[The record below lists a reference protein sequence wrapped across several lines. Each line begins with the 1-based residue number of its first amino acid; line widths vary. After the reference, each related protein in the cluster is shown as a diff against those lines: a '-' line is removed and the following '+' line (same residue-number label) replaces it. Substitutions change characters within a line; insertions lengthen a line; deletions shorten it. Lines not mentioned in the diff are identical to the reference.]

1 MQHDRLKKHRE
12 ADGEARSCANRR
24 RDPGLQGEESGQE
37 GERSWPSCPRPRLC
51 LCARLVGPT
60 SGDRPTS
67 KSLEAYWKQGFGS
80 KSLEAASTGVGGPAG
95 TFTRQPTP
103 CRFAQS
109 HNSLCECVWSA
120 PTTAPEENKDKKA
133 SPLSW
138 VAEIEKEKV
147 KKEKKE
153 KKKRM
158 RDSLAAAQQEIKDL
172 QLKLKNM
179 TGYLCH
185 TCGSWNTQPSDEER
199 STLVTCNECKARHEV
214 CLICRSN
221 RVSMQASA
229 EEYENFE
236 YLECHACGCH
246 VTKGR
251 DPQPRYPWVS
261 Y

>member
-1 MQHDRLKKHRE
+1 MTGSKSIAKLTAKHGRAPTDAEIQAYKVRKAAKRARE
-12 ADGEARSCANRR
+12 AGQAAPMSILKAQRQRR
-24 RDPGLQGEESGQE
+24 GQRR
-37 GERSWPSCPRPRLC
+37 GQ
-51 LCARLVGPT
+51 
-60 SGDRPTS
+60 
-67 KSLEAYWKQGFGS
+67 QGFGS

-103 CRFAQS
+103 CRFDQS

-120 PTTAPEENKDKKA
+120 PTTAPEEDKDKKA

-158 RDSLAAAQQEIKDL
+158 RDSLAAAQQEIKYL

-179 TGYLCH
+179 TGYLCD
-185 TCGSWNTQPSDEER
+185 TCGSWNTQPSDGER
-199 STLVTCNECKARHEV
+199 STLVTCNECKARHKV

-221 RVSMQASA
+221 RVSMQESR

-251 DPQPRYPWVS
+251 DPPPRSPWTS
-261 Y
+261 R